1 MELTDRKKRILKS
14 IVDEYIRS
22 GEPVGSKYISGH
34 IPDTLSSAT
43 VRNEMSE
50 LEDMGYLDQP
60 HSSAGRVPTTKGL
73 RTYIEA
79 LMESY
84 KLSLEELSVLN
95 ELLDFKVGEFGKLL
109 AEAARAVSHI
119 TNYTAISVLKP
130 PAERIEKLKA
140 VHIDDSSFL
149 LIIRCSGGQVKTK
162 TVGASHCTEEQLKI
176 LTNALN
182 DGLTGLTAEQIGLGA
197 VLRVEEAAG
206 DAAHLVTAA
215 LRAVNELLG
224 GATEEDVQVQGLT
237 KLLSYPEFYDVSKA
251 KEVLEVLEQKHT
263 LVNRL
268 TGGMPGRPNI
278 VMAGEGIAPE
288 DASVV
293 YYPITVSGQTVG
305 AIGVIGP
312 KRMDYKK
319 VIANLEYFASGL
331 SDELNGNNDGR
342 KNDGNK

>member
-1 MELTDRKKRILKS
+1 MELTERKKRILKS

-22 GEPVGSKYISGH
+22 GEPVGSKYITGN
-34 IPDTLSSAT
+34 IPDSLSSAT

-50 LEDMGYLDQP
+50 LADMGYLDQP
-60 HSSAGRVPTTKGL
+60 HSSAGRVPTTKGI

-79 LMESY
+79 LMEDY

-109 AEAARAVSHI
+109 ASAARVMSHV

-130 PAERIEKLKA
+130 PADRIEKLKA
-140 VHIDDSSFL
+140 VYIDDNSFL
-149 LIIRCSGGQVKTK
+149 LIVRCSDGKLKTK
-162 TVGASHCTEEQLKI
+162 TVNVTACSEGELNL
-176 LTNALN
+176 LTKALN
-182 DGLTGLTAEQIGLGA
+182 MRLPTLTAEQINLN
-197 VLRVEEAAG
+197 VILDVETAAG
-206 DAAHLVTAA
+206 TAGHLVTPA
-215 LRAVNELLG
+215 LRALNDLLCSD
-224 GATEEDVQVQGLT
+224 AEEDVQVQGLT

-251 KEVLEVLEQKHT
+251 KEVLEVLEQKKT
-263 LVNRL
+263 IVNRFIE
-268 TGGMPGRPNI
+268 GMPGRPNI
-278 VMAGEGIAPE
+278 AISGEGLAPE

-293 YYPITVSGQTVG
+293 FYPITVSGQTIG

-331 SDELNGNNDGR
+331 TDGLKGTGEGRND
-342 KNDGNK
+342 DG

>member
-1 MELTDRKKRILKS
+1 MELTERKKRILKS

-22 GEPVGSKYISGH
+22 GDPVGSKYISGH

-43 VRNEMSE
+43 IRNEMSA

-60 HSSAGRVPTTKGL
+60 HSSAGRVPTTKGI
-73 RTYIEA
+73 RTYVEA
-79 LMESY
+79 LMEDY

-109 AEAARAVSHI
+109 SEAARAVSHL

-130 PAERIEKLKA
+130 PAERIEKIKA
-140 VHIDDSSFL
+140 VHVDDGSYL
-149 LIIRCSGGQVKTK
+149 LIIRCSGGKVKTK
-162 TVGASHCTEEQLKI
+162 TVSVPHCTEEELKV
-176 LTNALN
+176 LTSALN
-182 DGLTGLTAEQIGLGA
+182 GTLTELTASEITLSA
-197 VLRVEEAAG
+197 VLNTEAAAG
-206 DAAHLVTAA
+206 SATHLVTSA
-215 LRAVNELLG
+215 LRGINDLLG
-224 GATEEDVQVQGLT
+224 TGAEEDVQVQGLT

-251 KEVLEVLEQKHT
+251 KGVLEVLEQKHA

-268 TGGMPGRPNI
+268 TEGMPGRPNI
-278 VMAGEGIAPE
+278 VMSGEGLTPE

-293 YYPITVSGQTVG
+293 FYPITVEGQTVG

-331 SDELNGNNDGR
+331 IDGLNGTGEGR
-342 KNDGNK
+342 KQDEQQ